1 MKLISV
7 ETLAGMYTQ
16 SQGKGSPASLMTYFN
31 GVEIQKYKHTKA
43 KINTQTKPSSTK
55 ASLRGKR
62 QPPLTFQSGWCS
74 SC

>member
-7 ETLAGMYTQ
+7 EMLAGMYTQ
-16 SQGKGSPASLMTYFN
+16 SQGKGSLFSLMTYFN
-31 GVEIQKYKHTKA
+31 RVEIQNYKHTKA

-55 ASLRGKR
+55 ASLRGKS
-62 QPPLTFQSGWCS
+62 QPPLTFQSGGCS